1 MIMNLKNMMIGLCP
15 DEKFNGI
22 SLYLFGSSIK
32 AISSFKDID
41 IILIYNK
48 KYNNINSIINL
59 RKNMI
64 EYWRKE
70 CDIVLDIILL
80 DTCEEREV
88 KFIKKTKAEII
99 YSK

>member
-1 MIMNLKNMMIGLCP
+1 
-15 DEKFNGI
+15 
-22 SLYLFGSSIK
+22 
-32 AISSFKDID
+32 
-41 IILIYNK
+41 
-48 KYNNINSIINL
+48 
-59 RKNMI
+59 MI